1 MKKSSKR
8 RVREDVEERPDRVA
22 KKALRRTD
30 DEGEKKLARP
40 EGLLVKKL
48 GDKYQLRAEIS
59 DFTGKDEFVLQR
71 WVKTKNKGWA
81 RTKAR
86 LGIPLGEA
94 RDLADCI
101 GAAVDELVPRKK
113 RRRED

>member
-8 RVREDVEERPDRVA
+8 QMRDEVKEKPDRVA
-22 KKALRRTD
+22 KKALRRSD
-30 DEGEKKLARP
+30 EEGEKRLARP

-48 GDKYQLRAEIS
+48 GDRYQLRAEIS

-71 WVKTKNKGWA
+71 WVKTQSKGWV

-101 GAAVDELVPRKK
+101 GAAIEELVPRKK